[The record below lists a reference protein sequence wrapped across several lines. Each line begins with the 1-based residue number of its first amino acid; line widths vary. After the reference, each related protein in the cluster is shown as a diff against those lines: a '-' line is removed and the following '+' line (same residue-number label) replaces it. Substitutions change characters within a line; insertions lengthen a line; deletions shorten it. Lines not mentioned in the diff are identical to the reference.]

1 MGLFCFL
8 TRILASFLA
17 VPLSATALTQ
27 VAPMHHPPITK
38 VGHSKNLKLFLLFY
52 NNCTYILYTVYTIKK
67 LMKILISNAS
77 AEPIYFQIVNQIK
90 HQILSGEL
98 AEGSALPSIRK
109 LAMEL
114 QISVITTKRAYE
126 DLEKEGLINSV
137 AGRGMFVATQNLEL
151 VREKK
156 MKVVEEKLAEA
167 VALAQLHGIAQQ
179 DLTAMLN
186 ILFEDK

>member
-1 MGLFCFL
+1 
-8 TRILASFLA
+8 
-17 VPLSATALTQ
+17 
-27 VAPMHHPPITK
+27 
-38 VGHSKNLKLFLLFY
+38 
-52 NNCTYILYTVYTIKK
+52 
-67 LMKILISNAS
+67 MKILISNAS
-77 AEPIYFQIVNQIK
+77 ADPIYFQIVNQIK

-167 VALAQLHGIAQQ
+167 VTLAQLHGIAQQ

>member
-1 MGLFCFL
+1 
-8 TRILASFLA
+8 
-17 VPLSATALTQ
+17 
-27 VAPMHHPPITK
+27 
-38 VGHSKNLKLFLLFY
+38 
-52 NNCTYILYTVYTIKK
+52 
-67 LMKILISNAS
+67 MKILISNAS
-77 AEPIYFQIVNQIK
+77 ADPIYFQIVNQVK

-126 DLEKEGLINSV
+126 DLEKEGLIDSV

-156 MKVVEEKLAEA
+156 IKVVEEKLAEA
-167 VALAQLHGIAQQ
+167 VTLAQLHGIAQQ